1 MQALLSDWGAEV
13 VWVTTCK
20 DAVLAS
26 KKAEGKF
33 DILLVDYH
41 LNFGETGIQVAESLI
56 KEKTLPSL
64 SILITANRSN
74 EIREEANE
82 VGLQYLPK
90 PAKPLALKRMI
101 KSFL

>member
-1 MQALLSDWGAEV
+1 MNHFNYQSKQYQRA
-13 VWVTTCK
+13 TTIGTQSLVLK
-20 DAVLAS
+20 DKTYS
-26 KKAEGKF
+26 KNRPQF
-33 DILLVDYH
+33 T
-41 LNFGETGIQVAESLI
+41 LNLQTNNSLI

-82 VGLQYLPK
+82 IGLQYLPK